1 MNKKLVF
8 ALVATALAITAIFYF
23 KNNKTVN
30 DLPTSNQNIIGKWTV
45 DSIRKPD
52 TIIEIK
58 DSFFVSDSLKQIV
71 EFNSDSTV
79 IASNIV
85 SIPEFVYTNDSL
97 FIIQSNNQQSYAI
110 QWLNDSSIRL
120 KKDSSLIINLSKVK

>member
-8 ALVATALAITAIFYF
+8 ALVATALTITAIIYF

-30 DLPTSNQNIIGKWTV
+30 DLTTSNQNIIGKWTV
-45 DSIRKPD
+45 DSISKPD

-85 SIPEFVYTNDSL
+85 SIPKFVYTNDSL
-97 FIIQSNNQQSYAI
+97 FITQSNNQQSYAI